1 MFREKD
7 RELYQG
13 RARGFISLALALISF
28 AAGAAS
34 LFRALRAWRLV
45 GSLEDATGDTAM
57 EAAETAPPKLSV
69 IIPAR
74 NEEKHLEEAL
84 GSVLRQDYP
93 GELDAVLVDDRS
105 DDATAEI
112 GDRMERDHD
121 RLRTLHVSDLPE
133 GWLGKNHAASLGA
146 ARTDGE
152 WLLFCDADVVFD
164 AAVFRRAVA
173 YAEREALDH
182 LTLVPRLELDG
193 YWLRSV
199 TAFSWMMGLVY
210 VGLYRANVDG
220 SGVGVGIGAFNLI
233 RREAYGKIGTHE
245 RLRLEVVD
253 DLALG
258 RSVKEAGL
266 RGRILLA
273 QTLARVRWH
282 ESPGSF
288 LRGTENTVYAGVG
301 FNPAKAAGYVGAIS
315 ALLVWPFW
323 GAISQSGPAWALC
336 LGAATCSLGSF
347 LLANAY
353 LGREVWRLAPSYPV
367 AALMVC
373 SLLVRSTLV
382 AERRGGLVWR
392 ETFYPLGLL
401 REARRTGSEG

>member
-1 MFREKD
+1 
-7 RELYQG
+7 
-13 RARGFISLALALISF
+13 LALALGSF
-28 AAGAAS
+28 CEGAAS

-45 GSLEDATGDTAM
+45 GSLED
-57 EAAETAPPKLSV
+57 EAGSADIDLPKLSV
-69 IIPAR
+69 VIPAR
-74 NEEKHLEEAL
+74 NDERHLEEAL
-84 GSVLRQDYP
+84 GSVAGQEYP
-93 GELDAVLVDDRS
+93 GGLEAVLVDDRS
-105 DDATAEI
+105 DDATPEI
-112 GDRMERDHD
+112 GSRMERDHA
-121 RLRTLHVSDLPE
+121 RLRTLRVSELPE

-146 ARTDGE
+146 AATDGG

-164 AAVFRRAVA
+164 AATFRTAVG
-173 YAEREALDH
+173 YAEREGLDH

-199 TAFSWMMGLVY
+199 TAFSWMMGLVH

-233 RREAYGKIGTHE
+233 RREAYEKIGTHE

-266 RGRILLA
+266 RQRMLFA
-273 QTLARVRWH
+273 QSLARVRWH

-288 LRGTENTVYAGVG
+288 LRGIENTVYAGVD
-301 FNPAKAAGYVGAIS
+301 FDPAKAAGYVAAVS
-315 ALLVWPFW
+315 ALLAWPFR
-323 GAISQSGPAWALC
+323 GAFSGSGPARALC
-336 LGAATCSLGSF
+336 LGAAVCNLGSF

-353 LGREVWRLAPSYPV
+353 LGREAWRLVPSYPV

-373 SLLVRSTLV
+373 GIIVRSTLA

-392 ETFYPLGLL
+392 ETFYPLDLL
-401 REARRTGSEG
+401 REDRKARVSRR

>member
-1 MFREKD
+1 MFRETD
-7 RELYQG
+7 RGIYQC
-13 RARGFISLALALISF
+13 RARGVVPLALALISF
-28 AAGAAS
+28 IVGAAS

-45 GSLEDATGDTAM
+45 GSLEAAASDTSV
-57 EAAETAPPKLSV
+57 EAADAALPKLSV

-74 NEEKHLEEAL
+74 NEDKHLEEAL
-84 GSVLRQDYP
+84 GSVVNQDYT
-93 GELDAVLVDDRS
+93 GELDVVLVDDRS

-112 GDRMERDHD
+112 GDRMQRDHD
-121 RLRTLHVSDLPE
+121 RLRTLHVADLPE
-133 GWLGKNHAASLGA
+133 GWLGKNHAAGLGA
-146 ARTDGE
+146 AQTNGE

-164 AAVFRRAVA
+164 TATFRKAMA
-173 YAEREALDH
+173 YAERESLDH

-233 RREAYGKIGTHE
+233 RRRAYEKIGTHE

-258 RSVKEAGL
+258 KSVKESGL

-273 QTLARVRWH
+273 QTLAGVRWH
-282 ESPGSF
+282 ESAGSF
-288 LRGTENTVYAGVG
+288 LHGIENTVYAGVG

-323 GAISQSGPAWALC
+323 GAISQSGPARALC
-336 LGAATCSLGSF
+336 LGAAACSLGSF

-353 LGREVWRLAPSYPV
+353 LGREAWRLAPSYPV

-373 SLLVRSTLV
+373 GLLVRSTLV

-392 ETFYPLGLL
+392 ETFYPLSLL
-401 REARRTGSEG
+401 REAQRAGNN